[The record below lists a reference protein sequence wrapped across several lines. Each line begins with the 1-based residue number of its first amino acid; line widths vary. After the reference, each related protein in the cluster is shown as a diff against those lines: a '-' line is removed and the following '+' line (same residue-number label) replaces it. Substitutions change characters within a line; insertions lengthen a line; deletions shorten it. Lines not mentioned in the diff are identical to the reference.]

1 MKNKKTMIKL
11 KVLQNNMLGGLVIGV
26 LIVNKKDRKHI
37 YGFKKRIKSKEGFMN
52 LRLLKKYFKLGI
64 ILSVLSLT
72 ACQFSPTST
81 TVTITND
88 TNEEIVYWLSY
99 RLGEM
104 QDIKD
109 RAPTLEPGE
118 SKTWK
123 IKGTLSA
130 TAEKEVGL
138 YVNVLSSEDF
148 DELKYG
154 RYESLDDWYILLR
167 EGICGDFDAADSY
180 EVSITG
186 TAFDSDI
193 ILK

>member
-1 MKNKKTMIKL
+1 MDHWL
-11 KVLQNNMLGGLVIGV
+11 

-37 YGFKKRIKSKEGFMN
+37 YGFKKRIKSKEDFMN

-109 RAPTLEPGE
+109 RAPTLVPGE

-154 RYESLDDWYILLR
+154 DYKSLDDWYILLR

-186 TAFDSDI
+186 TALDSQI

>member
-1 MKNKKTMIKL
+1 
-11 KVLQNNMLGGLVIGV
+11 
-26 LIVNKKDRKHI
+26 
-37 YGFKKRIKSKEGFMN
+37 MN
-52 LRLLKKYFKLGI
+52 LRMLKKYFKLGI

-81 TVTITND
+81 IVTITND

-109 RAPTLEPGE
+109 CAPTLAPGE

-130 TAEKEVGL
+130 FTEKEIGL

-154 RYESLDDWYILLR
+154 DYKSLDDWFILIQ
-167 EGICGDFDAADSY
+167 EGICGDFGVADSY

-186 TAFDSDI
+186 TVLDSQV

>member
-1 MKNKKTMIKL
+1 
-11 KVLQNNMLGGLVIGV
+11 
-26 LIVNKKDRKHI
+26 
-37 YGFKKRIKSKEGFMN
+37 MN

-109 RAPTLEPGE
+109 RAPTLAPGE

-154 RYESLDDWYILLR
+154 RYKSSDDWFILLR

-186 TAFDSDI
+186 TTSDSDI

>member
-1 MKNKKTMIKL
+1 MGHWL
-11 KVLQNNMLGGLVIGV
+11 

-52 LRLLKKYFKLGI
+52 LRLLKKYFKMGI

-109 RAPTLEPGE
+109 RAPTLAPGE

-148 DELKYG
+148 DELKYYVDTLANILEKSYKKLKRKVG
-154 RYESLDDWYILLR
+154 ITKFKELTETNERLEKKINKFNYIWNFH
-167 EGICGDFDAADSY
+167 ISFIYVAQS
-180 EVSITG
+180 
-186 TAFDSDI
+186 
-193 ILK
+193 

>member
-1 MKNKKTMIKL
+1 
-11 KVLQNNMLGGLVIGV
+11 
-26 LIVNKKDRKHI
+26 
-37 YGFKKRIKSKEGFMN
+37 MN

-109 RAPTLEPGE
+109 RAPTLAPGE
-118 SKTWK
+118 SKTWT
-123 IKGTLSA
+123 IKGILSA
-130 TAEKEVGL
+130 FTKTENGL
-138 YVNVLSSEDF
+138 SVNVLSSEYF

-154 RYESLDDWYILLR
+154 RYKSSDDWFILIT
-167 EGICGDFDAADSY
+167 EGISGDFGVADSY

-186 TAFDSDI
+186 TVLDSQI

>member
-1 MKNKKTMIKL
+1 MGHWL
-11 KVLQNNMLGGLVIGV
+11 

-37 YGFKKRIKSKEGFMN
+37 YGFKKRIKSKEDFMN

-99 RLGEM
+99 RLGDM
-104 QDIKD
+104 QNIKD
-109 RAPTLEPGE
+109 RAPTLAAGE
-118 SKTWK
+118 SRTWI

-130 TAEKEVGL
+130 FAETKKGL
-138 YVNVLSSEDF
+138 HVYVLSSENF

-154 RYESLDDWYILLR
+154 RYKSLDDWHILLR
-167 EGICGDFDAADSY
+167 EGISGDFDVADSY

-186 TAFDSDI
+186 TASDSDI